1 MRPAVNVGLSVS
13 RVGGAA
19 QTKAM
24 KKASGSMR
32 IDLAQYREM
41 EVFTQFSSDLDDA
54 TMAQLDY
61 GKCLMELLK
70 QPLCR
75 PLASHEQV
83 ITLWAATHKIMTGIP
98 VKEVKKFQMD
108 MLEYFDVKYPEIR
121 DEINEKKVLS
131 DELGEKILKVAEE
144 FKNRNR

>member
-1 MRPAVNVGLSVS
+1 
-13 RVGGAA
+13 
-19 QTKAM
+19 M

-121 DEINEKKVLS
+121 DELNEKKVLS

>member
-1 MRPAVNVGLSVS
+1 M
-13 RVGGAA
+13 
-19 QTKAM
+19 
-24 KKASGSMR
+24 
-32 IDLAQYREM
+32 IFAQYREM
-41 EVFTQFSSDLDDA
+41 EVFTQFSSDLDDSTKA
-54 TMAQLDY
+54 LLDY

-83 ITLWAATHKIMTGIP
+83 ITLWVATHKLMCDVP

-108 MLEYFDVKYPEIR
+108 MLEYFDARHPEIKE
-121 DEINEKKVLS
+121 EIHEKKVLS
-131 DELGEKILKVAEE
+131 EELGEKILKAAEE

>member
-1 MRPAVNVGLSVS
+1 
-13 RVGGAA
+13 
-19 QTKAM
+19 
-24 KKASGSMR
+24 MR

-121 DEINEKKVLS
+121 DELNEKKVLS